1 MAASIIRTM
10 FLRCQAAVRS
20 NALTLQTVRKLETSL
35 VCRSFTCQSVLW
47 NDKCV
52 EAPELKKLVDN
63 LTYKFSEARELLTD
77 ARESQDTVYFSEDL
91 EDAQKAV
98 EETLTEYRQLL
109 DKLTD
114 QQRQEIISTIGLR
127 MEELKAQQR
136 AIEDHLKDHH

>member
-77 ARESQDTVYFSEDL
+77 AVRFQ
-91 EDAQKAV
+91 
-98 EETLTEYRQLL
+98 
-109 DKLTD
+109 
-114 QQRQEIISTIGLR
+114 
-127 MEELKAQQR
+127 
-136 AIEDHLKDHH
+136 